1 MKDKGLELFLS
12 AIGSAIAGILVAG
25 YGLYWLTTRAIQG
38 DTAAAVIVVIVGMFG
53 MLVFALVAYMSVV
66 WVNQKQDE
74 RASAAMLRMLQ
85 FNALENA
92 SLLEAN
98 QKTAL
103 LQARTAKEQVS
114 GTITQAKLVEMLQA
128 QNPVDPSQFLLVD
141 DTLYQDLEG

>member
-1 MKDKGLELFLS
+1 MKDKGFEIVAS
-12 AIGSAIAGILVAG
+12 AVGSVIAGMLVLG
-25 YGLYWLTTRAIQG
+25 GGLYWLTNKAIQG

-103 LQARTAKEQVS
+103 LQARTAKEQIG
-114 GTITQAKLVEMLQA
+114 GTITQAKLIEMLQA